1 MARSRVFAGVDLG
14 GTNTILGL
22 VSEKGAIL
30 ERLEVPTAA
39 EDGYDEVLDRIA
51 DGLRLMIG
59 SRVIVAV
66 GIGAPGPLDT
76 ERGIVIQAP
85 NLEGFDDK
93 PLAAD
98 LARRCELP
106 VTLENDANAAALGE
120 AWTGAGREARDLI
133 VLTIG
138 TGIGGGLIFGG
149 RLYRGSSFSAG
160 EVGHMTI
167 EPNGPLCA
175 CGNQGCLEALASAPA
190 IAARAREKIQKG
202 FESKM
207 LERAGGDPAAISAE
221 TVSEACQADDPVALR
236 VLEETGRYLG
246 IGTANLI
253 NVLNPQLV
261 LFGGGGAR
269 AGEFLLA
276 PIRKEVERRS
286 FAELRASAEIGLCS
300 LGDDAGLIGAA
311 RVAMEGSR

>member
-1 MARSRVFAGVDLG
+1 MAKSRVFAAVDLG

-22 VSEKGAIL
+22 LSEKGEVL
-30 ERLEVPTAA
+30 ERLEVPTAV
-39 EDGYDEVLDRIA
+39 EDGYDDVVDRIA

-59 SRVIVAV
+59 SRSVVGI
-66 GIGAPGPLDT
+66 GIGAPGPLDA
-76 ERGIVIQAP
+76 ERGVIIESP
-85 NLEGFDDK
+85 NLEGFNNR
-93 PLAAD
+93 PLALD
-98 LARRCELP
+98 LAKRCELP
-106 VTLENDANAAALGE
+106 VFLENDANAAALAE
-120 AWTGAGREARDLI
+120 SWIGAGRQARDLI
-133 VLTIG
+133 VLTVG
-138 TGIGGGLIFGG
+138 TGIGGGLILGG
-149 RLYRGSSFSAG
+149 RLYRGSAFSAG

-167 EPNGPLCA
+167 EPNGPVCA
-175 CGNQGCLEALASAPA
+175 CGNQGCLEVLASAPA
-190 IAARAREKIQKG
+190 IAARAREKVQKG
-202 FESKM
+202 FETRM
-207 LERAGGDPAAISAE
+207 LDLAGGDPAAISAE
-221 TVSEACQADDPVALR
+221 TVSLACDENDPVALR

-286 FAELRASAEIGLCS
+286 FAGLKACAEIGPCT

-311 RVAMEGSR
+311 RVAMDGS